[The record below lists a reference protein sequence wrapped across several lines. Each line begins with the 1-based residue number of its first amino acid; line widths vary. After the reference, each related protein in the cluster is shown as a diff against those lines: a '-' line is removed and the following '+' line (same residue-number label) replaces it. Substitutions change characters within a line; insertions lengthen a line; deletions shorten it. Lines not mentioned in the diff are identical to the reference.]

1 VDDDLTTAPAPSAG
15 LRASLSL
22 LRRNRDFRALFF
34 ASVISLGGD
43 WFLWVAINGLIYVE
57 TRKALYVGL
66 AILAQEF
73 AFFLAS
79 PIGGVLA
86 DRLDR
91 RKLMIVCDLAR
102 ALICVAFLLVGS
114 ETLWLAYVLLPL
126 LAAFAAPFDP
136 AFSAATPN
144 VVDPEDLAAANA
156 LNGSLWGTML
166 AVGAGLGGVISA
178 AFGADTAFLV
188 DAVSFLV
195 SAALLSSIR
204 RRFSESRREH
214 TEHPGAVEATRE
226 TWRFARRDH
235 RVLSLLAVKFGF
247 GAAAG
252 LLALIPVMAL
262 DVFASGNVGF
272 GILMAAR
279 GVGALIGPFLGHR
292 IAGPGHRQLFPA
304 IGLSLAVFGLGY
316 MAVILVHAG
325 LWLQVYGAGVTV
337 RFGEPMDP
345 PGPTPK
351 ERRAFNEVLHQR
363 LPVEPVA
370 PFARQNRGLAAALQQ
385 KVELARQKYPIDQ
398 SFGPVTAGTRHGR
411 GPTGLQPFRY
421 HAWRGNLS
429 REEVRDDPHSHNRRG
444 GNRGGVARTAAP
456 LRPQAGSI
464 SGFRPFVV
472 DRNIRHFL
480 WYGGVAGDGLRS
492 VGVSPPSKSVC
503 SILPIAICGPGFP
516 QYLPGY
522 GAPALRFAPPR

>member
-1 VDDDLTTAPAPSAG
+1 VDEELTTAPAPSAG

-22 LRRNRDFRALFF
+22 LRRNRDFRSLFF

-43 WFLWVAINGLIYVE
+43 WFLWVAINSLIYE
-57 TRKALYVGL
+57 ATHKALYVGL

-102 ALICVAFLLVGS
+102 AVICLAFLLVGPDR
-114 ETLWLAYVLLPL
+114 LWLAYVLLPL
-126 LAAFAAPFDP
+126 LASFAAPFDP

-144 VVDPEDLAAANA
+144 VVDPGDLPAANA

-166 AVGAGLGGVISA
+166 AVGAGLGGVVSG

-195 SAALLSSIR
+195 SAALLMRIR
-204 RRFSESRREH
+204 RQFSESRSEA
-214 TEHPGAVEATRE
+214 TEHPSAIEATRE

-262 DVFASGNVGF
+262 DVFKAGNVGF
-272 GILMAAR
+272 GLLMAAR

-292 IAGPGHRQLFPA
+292 IAGPGHRRLFPA
-304 IGLSLAVFGLGY
+304 IGLSLGVFGLGY
-316 MAVILVHAG
+316 IALGAAPSLAIAAVTICVAHLG
-325 LWLQVYGAGVTV
+325 GGSQWMLSTYGLQVLVPDHIRGRIFGFDYMLVTLSLAVSAVVASAVADHIGAPATV
-337 RFGEPMDP
+337 SI
-345 PGPTPK
+345 
-351 ERRAFNEVLHQR
+351 L
-363 LPVEPVA
+363 
-370 PFARQNRGLAAALQQ
+370 
-385 KVELARQKYPIDQ
+385 
-398 SFGPVTAGTRHGR
+398 
-411 GPTGLQPFRY
+411 
-421 HAWRGNLS
+421 
-429 REEVRDDPHSHNRRG
+429 
-444 GNRGGVARTAAP
+444 GGVALIWAVVWLVLSRGVRKTGLEGYAEP
-456 LRPQAGSI
+456 DPDAGTERVPAI
-464 SGFRPFVV
+464 S
-472 DRNIRHFL
+472 
-480 WYGGVAGDGLRS
+480 
-492 VGVSPPSKSVC
+492 
-503 SILPIAICGPGFP
+503 
-516 QYLPGY
+516 
-522 GAPALRFAPPR
+522 

>member
-1 VDDDLTTAPAPSAG
+1 VDEDLTTAPAPSAG

-22 LRRNRDFRALFF
+22 LRRNRDFRSLFF

-43 WFLWVAINGLIYVE
+43 WFLWVAINSLIYE
-57 TRKALYVGL
+57 ATHKALYVGL

-79 PIGGVLA
+79 PIGGILA

-102 ALICVAFLLVGS
+102 AAICVAFLLVGADR
-114 ETLWLAYVLLPL
+114 LWLAYVLLPL
-126 LAAFAAPFDP
+126 LASFAAPFDP

-144 VVDPEDLAAANA
+144 VVDPEDLPAANA

-188 DAVSFLV
+188 DAASFLV
-195 SAALLSSIR
+195 SAALLMSIR
-204 RRFSESRREH
+204 RRFSEVRHEA
-214 TEHPGAVEATRE
+214 TEHPSAIEATRE

-262 DVFASGNVGF
+262 DVFKAGKVGF

-292 IAGPGHRQLFPA
+292 IAGPGHRRLFPA

-316 MAVILVHAG
+316 MALGAAPSLAIAAVTICVAHLG
-325 LWLQVYGAGVTV
+325 GGSQWMLSTYGLQVLVPDHVRGRIFGFDYMLVTLSLALSAVVASAVADHIGAPTTV
-337 RFGEPMDP
+337 SI
-345 PGPTPK
+345 
-351 ERRAFNEVLHQR
+351 L
-363 LPVEPVA
+363 
-370 PFARQNRGLAAALQQ
+370 
-385 KVELARQKYPIDQ
+385 
-398 SFGPVTAGTRHGR
+398 
-411 GPTGLQPFRY
+411 
-421 HAWRGNLS
+421 
-429 REEVRDDPHSHNRRG
+429 
-444 GNRGGVARTAAP
+444 GGVALVWAVVWFVLSRGVRKTG
-456 LRPQAGSI
+456 LAGSAEPDPDAGSERVPAI
-464 SGFRPFVV
+464 S
-472 DRNIRHFL
+472 
-480 WYGGVAGDGLRS
+480 
-492 VGVSPPSKSVC
+492 
-503 SILPIAICGPGFP
+503 
-516 QYLPGY
+516 
-522 GAPALRFAPPR
+522 

>member
-1 VDDDLTTAPAPSAG
+1 VEDDLTTAPAPSAG

-57 TRKALYVGL
+57 TGKALYVGL

-114 ETLWLAYVLLPL
+114 ETIWLAYVLLPL

-144 VVDPEDLAAANA
+144 VVDPEDLPAANA

-204 RRFSESRREH
+204 RRFSESRGEH
-214 TEHPGAVEATRE
+214 IEHPGAVEATRE

-262 DVFASGNVGF
+262 DVFESGNVGF

-292 IAGPGHRQLFPA
+292 IAGPGHRRLFPA

-316 MAVILVHAG
+316 MALGAAPSLALAAVTICVAHLG
-325 LWLQVYGAGVTV
+325 GGSQWMLSTYGLQVVVPDHIRGRIFGFDYMLITLSLSVSAVVASAVADRIGAPTTVTI
-337 RFGEPMDP
+337 
-345 PGPTPK
+345 
-351 ERRAFNEVLHQR
+351 L
-363 LPVEPVA
+363 
-370 PFARQNRGLAAALQQ
+370 
-385 KVELARQKYPIDQ
+385 
-398 SFGPVTAGTRHGR
+398 
-411 GPTGLQPFRY
+411 
-421 HAWRGNLS
+421 
-429 REEVRDDPHSHNRRG
+429 
-444 GNRGGVARTAAP
+444 GGVALAWAGVWFVLSRGVRKTGLEGCAEP
-456 LRPQAGSI
+456 DPDAGSERVPAI
-464 SGFRPFVV
+464 S
-472 DRNIRHFL
+472 
-480 WYGGVAGDGLRS
+480 
-492 VGVSPPSKSVC
+492 
-503 SILPIAICGPGFP
+503 
-516 QYLPGY
+516 
-522 GAPALRFAPPR
+522 

>member
-1 VDDDLTTAPAPSAG
+1 VDEDLTTAPAPSAG

-22 LRRNRDFRALFF
+22 LRRNRDFRSLFF

-43 WFLWVAINGLIYVE
+43 WFLWVAINSLIYVA
-57 TRKALYVGL
+57 THKALYVGL

-73 AFFLAS
+73 AFFLVS

-86 DRLDR
+86 DRVDR

-102 ALICVAFLLVGS
+102 AVICVAFLLVGRD
-114 ETLWLAYVLLPL
+114 TIWLAYVLLPL
-126 LAAFAAPFDP
+126 LASFAAPFDP

-144 VVDPEDLAAANA
+144 VVDPEDLPAANA

-195 SAALLSSIR
+195 SAALLMSIR
-204 RRFSESRREH
+204 RRFSESRHEA
-214 TEHPGAVEATRE
+214 TEHPSAIEATRE

-262 DVFASGNVGF
+262 DVFKSGNVGF
-272 GILMAAR
+272 GLLMAAR

-292 IAGPGHRQLFPA
+292 IAGPGHRRLFPA

-316 MAVILVHAG
+316 MALGAAPSLAIAAVTICVAHLG
-325 LWLQVYGAGVTV
+325 GGSQWMLSTYGLQVLVPDHIRGRIFGFDYMLVTLSLAVSAVVATAVADHIGAPITVTI
-337 RFGEPMDP
+337 
-345 PGPTPK
+345 
-351 ERRAFNEVLHQR
+351 L
-363 LPVEPVA
+363 
-370 PFARQNRGLAAALQQ
+370 
-385 KVELARQKYPIDQ
+385 
-398 SFGPVTAGTRHGR
+398 
-411 GPTGLQPFRY
+411 
-421 HAWRGNLS
+421 
-429 REEVRDDPHSHNRRG
+429 
-444 GNRGGVARTAAP
+444 GGVALIWAVVWLVLSRGVRKTGLEGCAEP
-456 LRPQAGSI
+456 GPDAGTERVPAI
-464 SGFRPFVV
+464 S
-472 DRNIRHFL
+472 
-480 WYGGVAGDGLRS
+480 
-492 VGVSPPSKSVC
+492 
-503 SILPIAICGPGFP
+503 
-516 QYLPGY
+516 
-522 GAPALRFAPPR
+522 

>member
-1 VDDDLTTAPAPSAG
+1 VDEDLTTAAAPSAG

-22 LRRNRDFRALFF
+22 LRRNRDFRSLFF

-43 WFLWVAINGLIYVE
+43 WFLWVAINSLIFE
-57 TRKALYVGL
+57 ATHKALYVGL

-102 ALICVAFLLVGS
+102 AAICVAFLLVGPDR
-114 ETLWLAYVLLPL
+114 LWLAYVLLPL
-126 LAAFAAPFDP
+126 LASFAAPFDP

-144 VVDPEDLAAANA
+144 VVDPEDLPAANA

-188 DAVSFLV
+188 DAASFLV
-195 SAALLSSIR
+195 SAALLMSIR
-204 RRFSESRREH
+204 RRFSESSREA
-214 TEHPGAVEATRE
+214 TEHPSAVEATRE

-262 DVFASGNVGF
+262 DVFKAGNVGF

-292 IAGPGHRQLFPA
+292 IAGPGHRRLFPA

-316 MAVILVHAG
+316 MALGAAPSLAIAAVTICVAHLG
-325 LWLQVYGAGVTV
+325 GGSQWMLSTYGLQVLVPDRIRGRIFGFDYMLVTLSLAVSAVVASAVADHIGASITV
-337 RFGEPMDP
+337 SI
-345 PGPTPK
+345 
-351 ERRAFNEVLHQR
+351 L
-363 LPVEPVA
+363 
-370 PFARQNRGLAAALQQ
+370 
-385 KVELARQKYPIDQ
+385 
-398 SFGPVTAGTRHGR
+398 
-411 GPTGLQPFRY
+411 
-421 HAWRGNLS
+421 
-429 REEVRDDPHSHNRRG
+429 
-444 GNRGGVARTAAP
+444 GGVALVWAVVWLVLSRGVRKTGLEGCAEPGPAAGTERVP
-456 LRPQAGSI
+456 AI
-464 SGFRPFVV
+464 S
-472 DRNIRHFL
+472 
-480 WYGGVAGDGLRS
+480 
-492 VGVSPPSKSVC
+492 
-503 SILPIAICGPGFP
+503 
-516 QYLPGY
+516 
-522 GAPALRFAPPR
+522 

>member
-1 VDDDLTTAPAPSAG
+1 MDHDDETPATATAPNAG

-43 WFLWVAINGLIYVE
+43 WFLWVAINGLIFEV
-57 TRKALYVGL
+57 TGKAIYVGL

-79 PIGGVLA
+79 PIGGILT

-102 ALICVAFLLVGS
+102 AFICLAFLLVGA

-126 LAAFAAPFDP
+126 LSSFAAPFDP
-136 AFSAATPN
+136 ALSAATPN
-144 VVDPEDLAAANA
+144 VVDPPDLPAANA

-166 AVGAGLGGVISA
+166 AVGAGLGGIISA

-188 DAVSFLV
+188 DAGSFLV
-195 SAALLSSIR
+195 SAALLVSIR
-204 RRFSESRREH
+204 RPFSEAREEH
-214 TEHPGAVEATRE
+214 YEHPSVVEATRE

-262 DVFASGNVGF
+262 DVFDSGNVGF
-272 GILMAAR
+272 GVLMAAR

-292 IAGPGHRQLFPA
+292 IAGPGHRRLFPA

-316 MAVILVHAG
+316 MALGAAPSLAIAAVTICVAHLG
-325 LWLQVYGAGVTV
+325 GGSQWMLSTYGLQVLVPDHIRGRIFGFDYMLITLSLSVSAVVASAVADQIGAPITVTI
-337 RFGEPMDP
+337 
-345 PGPTPK
+345 
-351 ERRAFNEVLHQR
+351 L
-363 LPVEPVA
+363 
-370 PFARQNRGLAAALQQ
+370 
-385 KVELARQKYPIDQ
+385 
-398 SFGPVTAGTRHGR
+398 
-411 GPTGLQPFRY
+411 
-421 HAWRGNLS
+421 
-429 REEVRDDPHSHNRRG
+429 
-444 GNRGGVARTAAP
+444 GGVALAWAVVWFMLSRGVRRTG
-456 LRPQAGSI
+456 LEAGVGPDADSGSPVPSI
-464 SGFRPFVV
+464 S
-472 DRNIRHFL
+472 
-480 WYGGVAGDGLRS
+480 
-492 VGVSPPSKSVC
+492 
-503 SILPIAICGPGFP
+503 
-516 QYLPGY
+516 
-522 GAPALRFAPPR
+522 

>member
-1 VDDDLTTAPAPSAG
+1 LDDQTTAPVPSAG

-57 TRKALYVGL
+57 TGKAVYVGL

-86 DRLDR
+86 DRVDR

-102 ALICVAFLLVGS
+102 AVICVAFLLVGRD
-114 ETLWLAYVLLPL
+114 TIWLAYVLLPL

-144 VVDPEDLAAANA
+144 VVDPEDLPAANA

-166 AVGAGLGGVISA
+166 AVGAGLGGIISA
-178 AFGADTAFLV
+178 EFGADTAFIV
-188 DAVSFLV
+188 NAVSFLV

-204 RRFSESRREH
+204 RRFSESRKEAV
-214 TEHPGAVEATRE
+214 EHPSAIEATRE

-252 LLALIPVMAL
+252 LLALIPVMAIE
-262 DVFASGNVGF
+262 VFESGNVGF
-272 GILMAAR
+272 GILMASR

-292 IAGPGHRQLFPA
+292 IAGPGHRRLFPA

-316 MAVILVHAG
+316 MALGVAPSLAIAAVTICVAHLG
-325 LWLQVYGAGVTV
+325 GGSQWMLSTYGLQVLVPDHIRGRIFGFDYMLITLSLSLSAVVASAVADQIGAPKTVTI
-337 RFGEPMDP
+337 
-345 PGPTPK
+345 
-351 ERRAFNEVLHQR
+351 L
-363 LPVEPVA
+363 
-370 PFARQNRGLAAALQQ
+370 
-385 KVELARQKYPIDQ
+385 
-398 SFGPVTAGTRHGR
+398 
-411 GPTGLQPFRY
+411 
-421 HAWRGNLS
+421 
-429 REEVRDDPHSHNRRG
+429 
-444 GNRGGVARTAAP
+444 GGVALAW
-456 LRPQAGSI
+456 AGVWFVLSRGVRKTGLEGCAEPDPDTGSERVPAI
-464 SGFRPFVV
+464 S
-472 DRNIRHFL
+472 
-480 WYGGVAGDGLRS
+480 
-492 VGVSPPSKSVC
+492 
-503 SILPIAICGPGFP
+503 
-516 QYLPGY
+516 
-522 GAPALRFAPPR
+522 

>member
-1 VDDDLTTAPAPSAG
+1 MDDDKTTAPAPSAG

-43 WFLWVAINGLIYVE
+43 WFLWVAINGLIYEV
-57 TRKALYVGL
+57 TGKALYVGL

-86 DRLDR
+86 DRVDR
-91 RKLMIVCDLAR
+91 RKLMILCDLAR
-102 ALICVAFLLVGS
+102 AVICVAFLLVGA

-126 LAAFAAPFDP
+126 LASFAAPFDP

-144 VVDPEDLAAANA
+144 VVEPEDLPAANA

-178 AFGADTAFLV
+178 KFGADTAFLV
-188 DAVSFLV
+188 NAVSFVV
-195 SAALLSSIR
+195 SAVLLSSIKR
-204 RRFSESRREH
+204 GFSEAREEH
-214 TEHPGAVEATRE
+214 HEHPSAIEATRE

-262 DVFASGNVGF
+262 DVFDSGNVGF

-292 IAGPGHRQLFPA
+292 IAGPGHRRLFPA

-316 MAVILVHAG
+316 IALGAAPSLAIAAVTICVAHLG
-325 LWLQVYGAGVTV
+325 GGSQWMLSTYGLQVIVPDHIRGRIFGFDYMLITLSLSVSAVVASAVADQIGAPDTIKILGSVALAWAGVWFVLSRGV
-337 RFGEPMDP
+337 RRTGMNGFGEPESD
-345 PGPTPK
+345 
-351 ERRAFNEVLHQR
+351 
-363 LPVEPVA
+363 
-370 PFARQNRGLAAALQQ
+370 
-385 KVELARQKYPIDQ
+385 
-398 SFGPVTAGTRHGR
+398 
-411 GPTGLQPFRY
+411 
-421 HAWRGNLS
+421 
-429 REEVRDDPHSHNRRG
+429 
-444 GNRGGVARTAAP
+444 
-456 LRPQAGSI
+456 AGSEPIPSI
-464 SGFRPFVV
+464 S
-472 DRNIRHFL
+472 
-480 WYGGVAGDGLRS
+480 
-492 VGVSPPSKSVC
+492 
-503 SILPIAICGPGFP
+503 
-516 QYLPGY
+516 
-522 GAPALRFAPPR
+522 